1 MYCDHGE
8 KGPST
13 IVFFHKPFA
22 FIHSFSNR
30 YYSDTPLNV
39 SLRNQIFLLL
49 EKIEWFSNQ

>member
-1 MYCDHGE
+1 MYCDDCE

-13 IVFFHKPFA
+13 IVLFENPFA
-22 FIHSFSNR
+22 LIHSFSNR
-30 YYSDTPLNV
+30 YYSNTHLNV